1 VQQQGGG
8 DWTSLL
14 GPGEPYT
21 PNSEKDT
28 SCLGPAEPY
37 APSTHISELIV
48 LAHIGKKREPG
59 EPYTPNS
66 EEDTSCLGPAEPYA
80 PPTSKCAHISKKR
93 EPKGRPTTLAGPGSH
108 LDMRAVTGMST
119 MPKGHN
125 TCTWLRLSSTELC
138 SKSCLGDFCK
148 VHLVQLRKGSR
159 TKPCRSCG
167 VGVTNRQQ
175 LCCPCGYKDEWRRA
189 TKTTQREFARLAA
202 IELPI

>member
-1 VQQQGGG
+1 MFLVGPLMLWSTSKDKKSSRGGEC
-8 DWTSLL
+8 TSLL

-28 SCLGPAEPY
+28 
-37 APSTHISELIV
+37 
-48 LAHIGKKREPG
+48 
-59 EPYTPNS
+59 N
-66 EEDTSCLGPAEPYA
+66 CLGPAEPYA

-125 TCTWLRLSSTELC
+125 TCAWLRLSSTELC

-167 VGVTNRQQ
+167 VGVTNKQQ